1 MIRGFALAACLA
13 AAAPGA
19 FAADLPGGSKD
30 WTPELQATWT
40 GFYAGVSLGA
50 SINRSNMTGQGYD
63 PISGGFASLEGY
75 APTNANSS
83 NTSFM
88 GSIEAGYNWQF
99 NNYVVGAAVDISRL
113 SSKHTSGTANNDVT
127 ATDIMSSNVDY
138 LGTLRARLGYVVT
151 SNMLV
156 YGTGGLAVARYTG
169 GYADSDYTPGDK
181 SSDSQWGLGWV
192 AGAGV
197 DYRLTQNWFVRGE
210 YLHVSTSANLS
221 TFEITEVERYTQKSS
236 LTQDMFKA
244 GIFYQF

>member
-40 GFYAGVSLGA
+40 GFYAGVTLGV
-50 SINRSNMTGQGYD
+50 SQNSSNITGRGWD
-63 PISGGFASLEGY
+63 PIAGGFTSLEGDY
-75 APTNANSS
+75 PTKPDSK

-88 GSIEAGYNWQF
+88 GSLEAGYNWQI
-99 NNYVVGAAVDISRL
+99 NNYVLGVAVDINRL
-113 SSKHTSGTANNDVT
+113 SSKHSSSAYYKD
-127 ATDIMSSNVDY
+127 TDIMSLDVDY
-138 LGTLRARLGYVVT
+138 LGTLRARLGYAVS

-156 YGTGGLAVARYTG
+156 YGTGGLAIARYTG
-169 GYADSDYTPGDK
+169 GFADAEYTPGDK
-181 SSDSQWGLGWV
+181 TSDSQWALGWV

-210 YLHVSTSANLS
+210 YLHVATSADLS
-221 TFEITEVERYTQKSS
+221 TFEIGEAESYTQKSS